1 MPSPPHTPTRH
12 RRFSNLNP
20 TLSTPRTIQYSPVE
34 RRSGRSSSIRSITS
48 TVSLK
53 SPSAPDCPGLDL
65 SSDSFNYRGESDG
78 LGNLADEL
86 AEAWDTECGGNI
98 QMDHVVEDTEN
109 DSPSRCDEHQ
119 NPWLNTGLGIAI
131 SAPQISNGN
140 ARKNQSL
147 SPPKHIPQ
155 EGLYKTTSDLSLYD
169 SSDYGENPDLEEV
182 QGISTS
188 LEHRLASIESIA
200 RRGAESNGSGADT
213 VVMRVAE
220 SLRDLASQAGVESG
234 ASRLTTAHTAVSSSL
249 MHQTRFI
256 QTLSSHFTSPLSYPP
271 SLDEIDDLLPLLV
284 ATLELIPR
292 FSPHAV
298 LAIHSLHC
306 SALELIS
313 TLSVLA
319 DSLHMIR
326 QTTSFASRRLKAA
339 KDAVEELRTEA
350 RVREEG
356 IRWVEGGNWDQRLRN
371 RECGNICEDV
381 VGGFREV
388 CEWWEQSI
396 RKEPTN
402 LEALEMEVG

>member
-1 MPSPPHTPTRH
+1 M
-12 RRFSNLNP
+12 
-20 TLSTPRTIQYSPVE
+20 
-34 RRSGRSSSIRSITS
+34 
-48 TVSLK
+48 
-53 SPSAPDCPGLDL
+53 
-65 SSDSFNYRGESDG
+65 
-78 LGNLADEL
+78 
-86 AEAWDTECGGNI
+86 
-98 QMDHVVEDTEN
+98 
-109 DSPSRCDEHQ
+109 
-119 NPWLNTGLGIAI
+119 
-131 SAPQISNGN
+131 
-140 ARKNQSL
+140 
-147 SPPKHIPQ
+147 
-155 EGLYKTTSDLSLYD
+155 SLY
-169 SSDYGENPDLEEV
+169 S
-182 QGISTS
+182 
-188 LEHRLASIESIA
+188 
-200 RRGAESNGSGADT
+200 
-213 VVMRVAE
+213 
-220 SLRDLASQAGVESG
+220 
-234 ASRLTTAHTAVSSSL
+234 LTTAYTAVSSSL

-271 SLDEIDDLLPLLV
+271 SHDEIDDLLPLLV

-298 LAIHSLHC
+298 LAIHSFHS

-371 RECGNICEDV
+371 RECGNMCEDV